1 MKNLEQRRKT
11 ATHQRRLAVS
21 VLSSLLLAS
30 AALQLPAQDMPL
42 SQVLIDGKGWEL
54 VGEGY
59 RFTEGPAVDANGV
72 FYFTDVPASI
82 IYRVGEDGRPA
93 VFNADADRSSGM
105 MFGPRG
111 LYSGSGATKS
121 ILVFDSKGQKTAIAK
136 GMTSNDLV
144 VTGEGGVY
152 FTDPAIKSVW
162 YLPPGGEPRV
172 VDEGIE
178 FPNGLILWPDQKTL
192 VVADMRSAYLW
203 NFRIEEDGSL
213 SHKQPY
219 STMQLPVGKSESGAD
234 GMTVDSLG
242 RIFVAT
248 ELGVQV
254 FDTQGRLSGIIA
266 KPQPKFLSNVVLAG
280 PQGDILYVTSSDR
293 VYRRQVKVTGIS
305 FWNK

>member
-1 MKNLEQRRKT
+1 MNNLEHCRKT
-11 ATHQRRLAVS
+11 AIDQLRLAVT
-21 VLSSLLLAS
+21 LLPTLLLALS
-30 AALQLPAQDMPL
+30 AVQLSAQDMPL

-59 RFTEGPAVDANGV
+59 RFTEGPAVDSDGL

-93 VFNADADRSSGM
+93 VFSANADRSSGM

-111 LYSGSGATKS
+111 LYSCSGATKS
-121 ILVFDSKGQKTAIAK
+121 ILVFDSKGQKIAIVR

-162 YLPPGGEPRV
+162 YVPPGGEPRV

-203 NFRIEEDGSL
+203 NFRIEKDGSL

-219 STMQLPVGKSESGAD
+219 STMQLPVGKSQSGAD
-234 GMTVDSLG
+234 GMAVDSVG

-248 ELGVQV
+248 ELGVQI

-280 PQGDILYVTSSDR
+280 PQRNILYVTSSDK

-305 FWNK
+305 FWKK